1 MIRALNPK
9 ILTSEDSSYKTVE
22 ELNAVIEE
30 ALKYGEIK
38 NIALT
43 GPFGSGKSS
52 ILLTLRKKFD
62 NYEYLPISLAT
73 LKADDD
79 ENPPQKTDEE
89 IEKVNRRIEYSILQ
103 QLIYREKISTVQ
115 NSRFKRIIHIDKK
128 TLRNISLNAILFFI
142 SFVVAF
148 EPKWLRVESICN
160 VLNWGEL

>member
-89 IEKVNRRIEYSILQ
+89 IEKVNRTIEFINNN
-103 QLIYREKISTVQ
+103 R
-115 NSRFKRIIHIDKK
+115 KK
-128 TLRNISLNAILFFI
+128 
-142 SFVVAF
+142 
-148 EPKWLRVESICN
+148 K
-160 VLNWGEL
+160 